1 MANYEM
7 FSKDDENLFNEVWK
21 KDKFALLRNY
31 DVNVGVFY
39 KYGKVNKEGYV
50 TSPALTKNGVQIPA
64 KINIVSNF
72 NRMTDEVDVKIILN
86 KEMWDEMKADKRK
99 VVFDSMLS
107 YLEVKE
113 DDEGEPLYISEDSDK
128 VQLKLKKP
136 EFYVEGFYDLI
147 KEYGTDYIPYEEI
160 KRISTIDQIKTKEK
174 VNPKK

>member
-1 MANYEM
+1 MANFEV
-7 FSKDDENLFNEVWK
+7 FSNEDEKLFKEVWK

-31 DVNVGVFY
+31 EVNVGVFY

-50 TSPALTKNGVQIPA
+50 TSPALQKNGIAIPA

-86 KEMWDEMKADKRK
+86 KEMWDEMKDDEKK
-99 VVFDSMLS
+99 VVLEDMLS

-113 DDEGEPLYISEDSDK
+113 DKTGEPLYISEDSDK

-136 EFYVEGFYDLI
+136 EFYVEGFLDLVKMYDE
-147 KEYGTDYIPYEEI
+147 KYIPFKTI
-160 KRISTIDQIKTKEK
+160 KKLSKIND
-174 VNPKK
+174 